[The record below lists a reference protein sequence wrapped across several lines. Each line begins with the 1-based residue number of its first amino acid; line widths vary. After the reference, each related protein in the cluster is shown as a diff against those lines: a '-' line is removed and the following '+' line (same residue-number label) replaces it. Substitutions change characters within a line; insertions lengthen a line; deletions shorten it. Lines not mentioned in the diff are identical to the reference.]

1 MPIRRRNSLDR
12 DAILRSLRE
21 NQALLDRYS
30 VVRIGLF
37 GSYASGKPKQ
47 KSDID
52 LLVAFDDPTYDNF
65 LGLSRALERLF
76 GRKVEIIT
84 PEGLDGIR
92 VRSISESIRQSLTYV

>member
-1 MPIRRRNSLDR
+1 MPIRRRKSLDR

-37 GSYASGKPKQ
+37 GSYANGKPKRG
-47 KSDID
+47 SDID

-76 GRKVEIIT
+76 GRKVEGLEQAERGE
-84 PEGLDGIR
+84 PEKALGG
-92 VRSISESIRQSLTYV
+92 EP